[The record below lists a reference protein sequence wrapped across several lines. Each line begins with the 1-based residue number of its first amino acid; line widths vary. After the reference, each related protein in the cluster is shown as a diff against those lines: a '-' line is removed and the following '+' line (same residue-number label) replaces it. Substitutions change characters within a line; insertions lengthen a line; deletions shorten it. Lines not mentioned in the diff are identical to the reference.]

1 MYGLTIAA
9 VLFVKYFECA
19 GKEFPDA
26 HSIASSPGGDSM
38 SLAMARCLQKEFKKL
53 HSQSDLRVVILRSM
67 GERFCNG
74 GDPSSW
80 VHDAWTELN
89 KSEGSNSENQDLG
102 VAAAAVHEVV
112 SLSTVLSNLS
122 VPVLAVLHGNVHGV
136 GLAMAL
142 AADWRV
148 CTSDV
153 TLKCDSDA
161 LFGLNEAMRRV
172 IGPRDETYMADLPS
186 SAIRS
191 VEALEVG
198 LVSSTHGTVDEA
210 ASAAML
216 LADEVAGA
224 SKQATR
230 NAMQLIRPQ
239 DQTRSVMKA
248 SVDFVVSLK
257 PFSSDGS
264 RTDLGKEMR
273 SLVVLGPGTVNVQLP
288 AGLPLDKTVG
298 ILEFAAT
305 EVAATSGT
313 SEDLALIIHL
323 PARFGGPGMVTS
335 AHAWYLRD
343 WFRCCKLP
351 TIVVCADLVQADG
364 LVLPLLADVCA
375 AGKNCVFD
383 LAGASNLVYGIAA
396 ERHGPRACSAF
407 FRSKRLTVVES
418 QGLGLVQAVIEPE
431 EIQLKIDALVRQAS
445 SVCERKRPMWA
456 MKTRLPELEPA
467 LLDLVSRGSA
477 PTNITSAIVARTEGL
492 VTLDISEG
500 EIATVTLNDPTKLNS
515 LSAALIAD
523 LRIQLNEVHRLVG
536 IGQVQVMILRAN
548 GPNFCVGGG
557 GAAGGQTQWP
567 AIVNQVILI
576 QKSVVM
582 CIRSPN
588 RATFPPECV
597 HNTGGRS
604 E

>member
-67 GERFCNG
+67 GEHFCNG

-191 VEALEVG
+191 VEALEIG

-323 PARFGGPGMVTS
+323 PAHFGGPSMVTS

-431 EIQLKIDALVRQAS
+431 NLELERDSLTRQAHLNRESKTALWATRKLLETECALVDLARHVS
-445 SVCERKRPMWA
+445 SQTSDK
-456 MKTRLPELEPA
+456 LPT
-467 LLDLVSRGSA
+467 DSKSK
-477 PTNITSAIVARTEGL
+477 GL
-492 VTLDISEG
+492 VNLHVNEAG
-500 EIATVTLNDPTKLNS
+500 IATLMLDDPINDNRLTT
-515 LSAALIAD
+515 ALIEE
-523 LRIQLNEVHRLVG
+523 LGLQLIEVCRFVSAG
-536 IGQVQVMILRAN
+536 EVRAMVLRAN
-548 GPNFCVGGG
+548 GSDFC
-557 GAAGGQTQWP
+557 AGDNIEFGPEARWP
-567 AIVNQVILI
+567 TIVAQVQGYPI
-576 QKSVVM
+576 QV
-582 CIRSPN
+582 
-588 RATFPPECV
+588 
-597 HNTGGRS
+597 
-604 E
+604 